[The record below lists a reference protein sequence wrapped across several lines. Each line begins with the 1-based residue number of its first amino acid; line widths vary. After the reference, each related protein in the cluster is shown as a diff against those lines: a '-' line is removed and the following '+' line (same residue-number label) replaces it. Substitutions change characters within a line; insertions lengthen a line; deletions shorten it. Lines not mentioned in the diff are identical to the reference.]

1 MDNFPDM
8 DMKSTNSVKQYVL
21 TVSCP
26 EANGIV
32 RAVSDFLFQRGATI
46 SDAAQHRDPVIDRFF
61 MRVEFEEAAG
71 ALPDQ
76 AHLESEFLA
85 VAEQF
90 DMEWQL
96 FDLSEKTRVLL
107 AVSRHGHC
115 LNDILHRWSAG
126 VLPADIVGVVS
137 NHDDMRDI
145 TEWYGLDYYHLP
157 VTPQTR
163 AEQEQQILDIVRDK
177 KVDLLALARYM
188 QILSPSLCQA
198 LVGRIINIHHSFLPG
213 FKGAD
218 PYRQAYM
225 RGVKIIGAT
234 AHYVTADLDEGP
246 IIEQAV
252 EKIDHNFDIQAL
264 IQIGRDAEC
273 AAFARALKW
282 HCEHR
287 IIINGNKTV
296 VFK

>member
-1 MDNFPDM
+1 MLMTLQVP
-8 DMKSTNSVKQYVL
+8 KKYVL

-46 SDAAQHRDPVIDRFF
+46 SDAAQHRDPILDRFF
-61 MRVEFEEAAG
+61 MRVEFEEVETS
-71 ALPDQ
+71 LPG
-76 AHLESEFLA
+76 SEQLHEDFTPL
-85 VAEQF
+85 AEQF
-90 DMEWQL
+90 AMQWSF
-96 FDLSEKTRVLL
+96 FDLQVKPRVLL
-107 AVSRHGHC
+107 AVSNRGHC
-115 LNDILHRWSAG
+115 LNDILHRWSSG

-137 NHDDMRDI
+137 NHEHMRGI
-145 TEWYGLDYYHLP
+145 TEWYKIPYHYLP
-157 VTPQTR
+157 VNS
-163 AEQEQQILDIVRDK
+163 ANKAAQEDATLQIIHEN

-188 QILSPSLCQA
+188 QILSPKMCEA
-198 LVGRIINIHHSFLPG
+198 MAGRAINIHHSFLPG

-234 AHYVTADLDEGP
+234 AHYVTTDLDEGP

-252 EKIDHNFDIQAL
+252 EKIDHNFDIDEL
-264 IQIGRDAEC
+264 VQIGRDAEC
-273 AAFARALKW
+273 AAFARAVKW

-287 IIINGNKTV
+287 IIVNGNKTV